1 MKKLNSRG
9 FTLIELL
16 VVIAIIG
23 ILSTIVLASL
33 STARTK
39 GEDAAIQSTLQSMK
53 VQAELYY
60 SSQTTGNYGIVATQ
74 GTAAAPYSADCKS
87 AGSIFMS
94 SGTGGLKALVDGA
107 AARSTAVV
115 CSLGAATVATPGAT
129 VWAVQALLKS
139 GSYQC
144 VDSTG
149 NSTTTATTTVSTTD
163 AVCG

>member
-1 MKKLNSRG
+1 MKKFNRG

-33 STARTK
+33 GTARTK
-39 GEDAAIQSTLQSMK
+39 GEDSAIQANLSNMRA
-53 VQAELYY
+53 QAELYY
-60 SSQTTGNYGIVATQ
+60 SNQTPNNYGIVATQ
-74 GTAAAPYSADCKS
+74 GTATGSYSADCKS

-94 SGTGGLKALVDGA
+94 TATGGLKALVDA
-107 AARSTAVV
+107 TAARSASTT
-115 CSLGAATVATPGAT
+115 CSIGAATVASPGAS

-139 GSYQC
+139 GGYQC
-144 VDSTG
+144 VDSAG
-149 NSTTTATTTVSTTD
+149 NSTTTAASTVSTGD